1 MSSSSTTSSQSLD
14 DERQRSSDERRRQRE
29 ERQKELVRFR
39 RSQEIQREL
48 EELEQKRLELD
59 KRHTIA
65 RQNLSKNLFSSSNNI
80 SLSIDLFA
88 KDDKKKAYW
97 ERECL
102 CIVRERTTL
111 QRTEEELSMAKRGLT
126 LENERARAEN
136 EYRQLIYL
144 PGIFNLRNG

>member
-1 MSSSSTTSSQSLD
+1 L
-14 DERQRSSDERRRQRE
+14 
-29 ERQKELVRFR
+29 
-39 RSQEIQREL
+39 
-48 EELEQKRLELD
+48 LD
-59 KRHTIA
+59 KTYVKKPFFS
-65 RQNLSKNLFSSSNNI
+65 LSLRFNI
-80 SLSIDLFA
+80 SFFVDSSINDE
-88 KDDKKKAYW
+88 KKKAYW

-144 PGIFNLRNG
+144 SGISNIRILVQLNEYFSFQ